1 MLDLLNTGAKLKA
14 NFQGG
19 KSWSGS
25 RETQL
30 SVGFLDSTAFLT
42 GRRQKEICWYFKTI
56 YGEWET
62 ASLLNWYGLSFCVW
76 WREKLMD
83 YYYFLISLLFL
94 ICHIG
99 NRWWLWKGWKALRYA
114 TYSMPWLQFVI
125 FLVGNPE
132 REHQGTENYPILR

>member
-42 GRRQKEICWYFKTI
+42 GRRKSAGT
-56 YGEWET
+56 
-62 ASLLNWYGLSFCVW
+62 L
-76 WREKLMD
+76 KLFM
-83 YYYFLISLLFL
+83 
-94 ICHIG
+94 G
-99 NRWWLWKGWKALRYA
+99 NER
-114 TYSMPWLQFVI
+114 Q
-125 FLVGNPE
+125 LVC
-132 REHQGTENYPILR
+132 